1 MTWDTSAD
9 LQNLVQQSLQ
19 KVTEIFGEL
28 SMRKLASLLVLTPL
42 PFPSGMQTWLD
53 VESLVSSHE
62 YYEIGKEQNFHA
74 TTVCILFT

>member
-19 KVTEIFGEL
+19 KIFGEL

-42 PFPSGMQTWLD
+42 PFPSGIQTWLD

-62 YYEIGKEQNFHA
+62 YYVI
-74 TTVCILFT
+74 

>member
-62 YYEIGKEQNFHA
+62 YI
-74 TTVCILFT
+74 